1 MHRRQFLAS
10 LLALPLLGLPISQ
23 PEGISI
29 GGWYFKGGSGLDCGT
44 FLAFRAIIVD
54 TTGGTGGLYTFFY
67 DYLVDDEWLA
77 DFKESTA
84 IFGCTK
90 VEGGI
95 RRLKAPD
102 EGQGGHRPQGL
113 VPNSIWLPMVVR

>member
-10 LLALPLLGLPISQ
+10 IMSLPLLLTPWQRCRPCPSYSLLPSS
-23 PEGISI
+23 EGISI
-29 GGWYFKGGSGLDCGT
+29 GGWYFKGGSELDCGT
-44 FLAFRAIIVD
+44 FLTFRAIIAD
-54 TTGGTGGLYTFFY
+54 TKAGGTGGLYTFFY
-67 DYLVDDEWLA
+67 DYLVDDKWLA

-95 RRLKAPD
+95 
-102 EGQGGHRPQGL
+102 
-113 VPNSIWLPMVVR
+113 VPNGIWLPMVVR